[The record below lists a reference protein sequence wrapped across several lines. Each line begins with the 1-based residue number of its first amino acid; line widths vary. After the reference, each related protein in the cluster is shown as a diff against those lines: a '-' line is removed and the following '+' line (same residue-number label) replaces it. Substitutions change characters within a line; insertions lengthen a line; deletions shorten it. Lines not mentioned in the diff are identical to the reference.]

1 MIKQISVFLTNQ
13 PGMLS
18 KLTKTL
24 MDKNINIRAM
34 TVAETSDY
42 GILRIIVDKLEDC
55 VKVLKED
62 NYLIS
67 ETDVLAVEIPDKPGA
82 LHEIAKNLG
91 DNGVNIEYLYST
103 LVKTEALIILRVDN
117 NDRATKILKSK
128 GFKMVEKQAF

>member
-24 MDKNINIRAM
+24 MDKKINIRAM

-42 GILRIIVDKLEDC
+42 GILRIIVDKFEDC

-67 ETDVLAVEIPDKPGA
+67 ETDVLGVEIPDKPGA

-117 NDRATKILKSK
+117 NEKATKILKTK